1 MEKFWASLLVLPMFM
16 WFSFHNVLDRDFK
29 IKQQAV
35 ENIVY
40 QYTQIAA
47 KKGILYETVYT
58 ELQERLKPF
67 GVFEINVSAEKYQG
81 NSTVPVQITNSAVIG
96 KALRADG
103 YDIINIYVECKSKHP
118 ISRLYETTPFGS
130 RAVDSCDIRLFAKA
144 SVYIQ

>member
-1 MEKFWASLLVLPMFM
+1 MEKFWASLLVLPMLL
-16 WFSFHNVLDRDFK
+16 WFSFHSVLERDFR
-29 IKQQAV
+29 IRQQAV

-47 KKGILYETVYT
+47 KKGALYESVYT

-67 GVFEINVSAEKYQG
+67 GVFEINVSAEKYPG
-81 NSTVPVQITNSAVIG
+81 NSTAPVLITNSEVIG
-96 KALRADG
+96 KNLRSDG
-103 YDIINIYVECKSKHP
+103 YDIINIYVECKSEHP

-130 RAVDSCDIRLFAKA
+130 KAVNTCDIRLLAKA